1 MRTPEPT
8 GPYGLL
14 AEFDSA
20 AALVRACARVRDAGY
35 TRWDAHT
42 PFPIHGLD
50 RAMGLAPSRLPWAV
64 LIGALAG
71 ASGAMLL
78 QWWVAV
84 VAYPLVV
91 SGKPLF
97 SYPAF
102 VPITFELAVLGGVLG
117 GLLAMLH
124 LNRLPRHH
132 HPLFASARF
141 ERASDDRFFI
151 SIEAADPKFDL
162 EQTRAWLAALGAA
175 AVETVAS

>member
-1 MRTPEPT
+1 MPTPDAT
-8 GPYGLL
+8 RPYGLL
-14 AEFDSA
+14 AEFTSA
-20 AALVRACARVRDAGY
+20 ATLVRACEQVRDAGF

-42 PFPIHGLD
+42 PFPVHGLD

-64 LIGALAG
+64 LAGALAG
-71 ASGAMLL
+71 AGGAMLL

-102 VPITFELAVLGGVLG
+102 VPITFELAILGGVLG

-124 LNRLPRHH
+124 LNRLPRLH
-132 HPLFASARF
+132 HPLFSSARF
-141 ERASDDRFFI
+141 ERVTDDRFFI
-151 SIEAADPKFDL
+151 SIESEDPKLDL
-162 EQTRAWLAALGAA
+162 EQTRAWLATLGAVG
-175 AVETVAS
+175 VEQVGS